1 MNGPILIVDDEPINL
16 DAMRSVL
23 AGEHRLV
30 YARNGREALAAAV
43 KHRTSL
49 ILMDVD
55 MPDMDGYTACRALK
69 ANPATEHIPVIFVTS
84 HDDARDEAL
93 GFAAGAVDFIAKPI
107 SAPVVLARV
116 SIHLSLVRAT
126 QLEQSYR
133 DAIGM
138 LGDAGHFNDTDTGM
152 HIWRMAAYSRA
163 LAESLGWSAERCET
177 LELAAPMHDTGKVG
191 IPDAILRKPGKLD
204 AGEWSVMRTHAQIGH
219 DILARSRAP
228 VFQLAA
234 EVALC
239 HHEKW
244 DGSGYPHGLSRDEI
258 PESARIVALADVF
271 DALSMKPPYKD
282 AWPMDKVM
290 STLRE
295 SSGTHFEPRLIEAF
309 EDVLS
314 DILDIK
320 AQWDDR
326 DCRGIAHLEQ
336 V

>member
-1 MNGPILIVDDEPINL
+1 
-16 DAMRSVL
+16 MRL
-23 AGEHRLV
+23 H
-30 YARNGREALAAAV
+30 
-43 KHRTSL
+43 
-49 ILMDVD
+49 
-55 MPDMDGYTACRALK
+55 
-69 ANPATEHIPVIFVTS
+69 
-84 HDDARDEAL
+84 
-93 GFAAGAVDFIAKPI
+93 
-107 SAPVVLARV
+107 
-116 SIHLSLVRAT
+116 
-126 QLEQSYR
+126 
-133 DAIGM
+133 
-138 LGDAGHFNDTDTGM
+138 GD
-152 HIWRMAAYSRA
+152 
-163 LAESLGWSAERCET
+163 
-177 LELAAPMHDTGKVG
+177 
-191 IPDAILRKPGKLD
+191 
-204 AGEWSVMRTHAQIGH
+204 AQIGH

-320 AQWDDR
+320 ARWDER